1 LLHTAETRDKNQP
14 DGPLGL
20 YCMPYFIGHEVPAVI
35 LHSLNPKFR
44 EIQFIFTVS
53 RVVFLDIASSV
64 DFFARI

>member
-1 LLHTAETRDKNQP
+1 
-14 DGPLGL
+14 
-20 YCMPYFIGHEVPAVI
+20 MPYIIGHEVPAVI

-53 RVVFLDIASSV
+53 RVIFLDITSSV